1 MIYDLQKASM
11 WKRISAF
18 LFDSILLG
26 IAAVLFAWLLSI
38 ALGYDAYE
46 TKLDAAYNRYGIEY
60 GVNFDMSLKEY
71 DELTPEAA
79 EQLNRAYA
87 ALSAD
92 EEASGAYNMIVSLML
107 TITSLGLLAG
117 YTIMEFLI
125 PMKIGN
131 GQTLGKKIF
140 GIGLMRQ
147 DGVQISN
154 KLLFVRTFLGKYTL
168 ETMIPVLIVMMI
180 WLGILGLVGTVVLL
194 GIGLVQLMMLI
205 MTKNRLVIH
214 DALAA
219 TVAVD
224 IASQM
229 IFPDR
234 EAMIAYKERIH
245 AEQAANAE
253 Y

>member
-18 LFDSILLG
+18 LFDAILLG
-26 IAAVLFAWLLSI
+26 IAAVLFAWCLSGV
-38 ALGYDAYE
+38 LGYDGYSDE
-46 TKLDAAYNRYGIEY
+46 LDAAYVRYGEMY
-60 GVNFDMSLKEY
+60 GVDLNLSLTEY
-71 DELTPEAA
+71 DALS
-79 EQLNRAYA
+79 EQEVETLNTAYA

-92 EEASGAYNMIVSLML
+92 EEAIRAYNMIINL
-107 TITSLGLLAG
+107 TLLITSLGILAG
-117 YTIMEFLI
+117 FVVMEFII
-125 PMKIGN
+125 PMKLGN

-140 GIGLMRQ
+140 GIGLMQQ
-147 DGVQISN
+147 DGVKVN
-154 KLLFVRTFLGKYTL
+154 GRVMFVRTILGKYTL

-180 WLGILGLVGTVVLL
+180 WFGILGLAGTLVLL
-194 GIGLVQLMMLI
+194 GIGLVQVLMLI
-205 MTKNRLVIH
+205 ITQKRLVIH
-214 DALAA
+214 DALAT

-234 EAMIAYKERIH
+234 EAMIAYKEKIH
-245 AEQAANAE
+245 AEKAARAE